1 MVMMMKVQ
9 YAYYYSDEYG
19 VYFIRRIDGES
30 LERHI
35 PKGLYDL
42 CYEEFSRNNGIA
54 VAFSQENKVVY
65 YSDDETMALLDFNFR
80 TLNHKET
87 CEMFKSYS
95 DYNKAEDDDAPS
107 IIDTLKGCLTKK
119 KKDC

>member
-1 MVMMMKVQ
+1 MMMKVQ

-42 CYEEFSRNNGIA
+42 CYEEFSRNNGVA
-54 VAFSQENKVVY
+54 VAFS
-65 YSDDETMALLDFNFR
+65 
-80 TLNHKET
+80 
-87 CEMFKSYS
+87 
-95 DYNKAEDDDAPS
+95 
-107 IIDTLKGCLTKK
+107 
-119 KKDC
+119 

>member
-1 MVMMMKVQ
+1 MMMRVQ
-9 YAYYYSDEYG
+9 YAYYYYEKYG
-19 VYFIRRIDGES
+19 VYFLRRIDGES

-42 CYEEFSRNNGIA
+42 CYEEFVHNNGIA
-54 VAFSQENKVVY
+54 VAFSHENKVIH

-80 TLNHKET
+80 TLSYKET
-87 CEMFKSYS
+87 CKMFKDYR
-95 DYNKAEDDDAPS
+95 DYNLANEDSPS
-107 IIDTLKGCLTKK
+107 IIDSLKRSLTKK

>member
-1 MVMMMKVQ
+1 MMMRVQ
-9 YAYYYSDEYG
+9 YAYYYSEEYD

-42 CYEEFSRNNGIA
+42 CHEEFIDKNGMI
-54 VAFSQENKVVY
+54 VAFNPNNKGIY

-80 TLNHKET
+80 PLNHKEIW
-87 CEMFKSYS
+87 EMFKSYS
-95 DYNKAEDDDAPS
+95 DYNKAEEDAPS
-107 IIDTLKGCLTKK
+107 IIDTLKGCLSKK

>member
-1 MVMMMKVQ
+1 MMMKVQ

-42 CYEEFSRNNGIA
+42 CYEEFSRNNSLA
-54 VAFSQENKVVY
+54 VAFSHENKVIH

-87 CEMFKSYS
+87 CKMFKSYS
-95 DYNKAEDDDAPS
+95 DYNKAEDEGTPS
-107 IIDTLKGCLTKK
+107 IIDSLKRSLTKK